1 MPAKYV
7 NQKQTKCAK
16 NGGVPKTAYGQE
28 DGQSSV
34 LN

>member
-7 NQKQTKCAK
+7 NQKQMEHVK
-16 NGGVPKTAYGQE
+16 NGGVPKTAYDQE
-28 DGQSSV
+28 DGRSSL